1 MTKFAAFRKIALECE
16 GGDVLLISLF
26 QINAQLDIPIYQQLV
41 DQIRAAVKKSVLV
54 AGQQLPTVQELANE
68 LSLAKGTIK
77 RAYDE
82 LEREGLIEKIQGR
95 GTFIRRQPGQSGSRK
110 ELAMAAIDT
119 MLDSLEGM
127 GFSSTEIEIFLT
139 LKLRERSEDLSAIR
153 VAVVES
159 TTENLSR
166 MAQQVRT
173 FQGVDVHSCL
183 AENVRAYPYNLDE
196 TADLIVTTAQHA
208 QFLEAMLPDQEKLL
222 RVALR
227 PTEQMVSALIRV
239 KPAKRMVVF
248 GSSPVF
254 AEAVVAACKQYCVKP
269 EIGEHQV
276 FSRELSRDIVSGA
289 DYVLVPEFYERY
301 CAAELLELLQIWE
314 SRGRL
319 IRCAFEMDAGSLL
332 FLAERLQQLQEKK

>member
-1 MTKFAAFRKIALECE
+1 M
-16 GGDVLLISLF
+16 ISLF
-26 QINAQLDIPIYQQLV
+26 QINAQLDVPIYQQLV
-41 DQIRAAVKKSVLV
+41 DQIRTAVKRGVLV
-54 AGQQLPTVQELANE
+54 SGQQLPTVQELAND

-82 LEREGLIEKIQGR
+82 LEHEGLLEKIQGR
-95 GTFIRRQPGQSGSRK
+95 GTFVRRQPDQPGSRK
-110 ELAMAAIDT
+110 ELAMAAIDA

-139 LKLRERSEDLSAIR
+139 LKQRERAEDLSAIR

-166 MAQQVRT
+166 MAQQLRS

-183 AENVRAYPYNLDE
+183 AESIRAYPYNLDE

-208 QFLEAMLPDQEKLL
+208 EYLEAMLPEPEKLL

-227 PTEQMVSALIRV
+227 PTEQMVSTLIRMKSGRRIV
-239 KPAKRMVVF
+239 IL
-248 GSSPVF
+248 GSSLVF
-254 AEAVVAACKQYCVKP
+254 AEAVSAACKQYCMKP
-269 EIGEHQV
+269 EIGELQV
-276 FSRELSRDIVSGA
+276 FSRELPEDLFSGV
-289 DYVLVPEFYERY
+289 DHVLVPESYEKY
-301 CAAELLELLQIWE
+301 CTAEMLEHLHVWE
-314 SRGRL
+314 SKGKL

-332 FLAERLQQLQEKK
+332 FLTERLQQLREKK

>member
-1 MTKFAAFRKIALECE
+1 M
-16 GGDVLLISLF
+16 ISLF

-41 DQIRAAVKKSVLV
+41 DQIRAAVKKGILA
-54 AGQQLPTVQELANE
+54 AGQQLPTVQELARE

-82 LEREGLIEKIQGR
+82 LERQGILEKIQGR
-95 GTFIRRQPGQSGSRK
+95 GTFVRRQPGQSGSRK
-110 ELAMAAIDT
+110 ELAMAAIDA

-139 LKLRERSEDLSAIR
+139 LKQRERSEDLSAIR

-166 MAQQVRT
+166 MAQQLRG

-183 AENVRAYPYNLDE
+183 AESVRAYPYNLDE

-208 QFLEAMLPDQEKLL
+208 EYLEAMLPEPGKLL

-227 PTEQMVSALIRV
+227 PGEQMVSALVRL
-239 KPAKRMVVF
+239 KPARRVAVF

-254 AEAVVAACKQYCVKP
+254 AEAVSAACKQYCAKP
-269 EIGEHQV
+269 EVAEPQV
-276 FSRELSRDIVSGA
+276 FSRELPEDLLTGV
-289 DYVLVPEFYERY
+289 DYVLVPESYERY
-301 CAAELLELLQIWE
+301 CTAEMLERLQTWE
-314 SRGRL
+314 GRGRL
-319 IRCAFEMDAGSLL
+319 IRCAFEMDGGSLL
-332 FLAERLQQLQEKK
+332 FLTERLRQIREKK

>member
-1 MTKFAAFRKIALECE
+1 M
-16 GGDVLLISLF
+16 ISLF
-26 QINAQLDIPIYQQLV
+26 QINAQLGIPIYQQLV
-41 DQIRAAVKKSVLV
+41 DQIRAAVKKGVLV

-82 LEREGLIEKIQGR
+82 LEREGLLEKIQGR

-110 ELAMAAIDT
+110 ELAMAAIDA

-139 LKLRERSEDLSAIR
+139 LKQRERSEDQSAIR

-166 MAQQVRT
+166 MAQQLRG

-183 AENVRAYPYNLDE
+183 AESVRAYPYNLDE

-208 QFLEAMLPDQEKLL
+208 QFLEAMLPEPEKLL

-227 PTEQMVSALIRV
+227 PGEQMVSALVRL
-239 KPAKRMVVF
+239 KAAKRIAVF

-254 AEAVVAACKQYCVKP
+254 AEAVAAVCRQYCVKP
-269 EIGEHQV
+269 EMGEPQV
-276 FSRELSRDIVSGA
+276 FGREFAEDLLCGV
-289 DYVLVPEFYERY
+289 DYVLVPESYERY
-301 CAAELLELLQIWE
+301 CTAELLELLQTWE
-314 SRGRL
+314 DRGRL

-332 FLAERLQQLQEKK
+332 FLAERLQQLREKK

>member
-1 MTKFAAFRKIALECE
+1 M
-16 GGDVLLISLF
+16 ISLF

-41 DQIRAAVKKSVLV
+41 DQIRAAVKKGVLD

-82 LEREGLIEKIQGR
+82 LEREGLLEKIQGR

-110 ELAMAAIDT
+110 ELAMAAIDA

-139 LKLRERSEDLSAIR
+139 LKQRERSEDQSAIR

-166 MAQQVRT
+166 MAQQLRG
-173 FQGVDVHSCL
+173 FQGMDVHSCL
-183 AENVRAYPYNLDE
+183 AESVRAYPYNLDE

-208 QFLEAMLPDQEKLL
+208 QFLEAMLPEPDKLL

-227 PTEQMVSALIRV
+227 PTEQMVSALVRV
-239 KPAKRMVVF
+239 KPSKRIAVF
-248 GSSPVF
+248 GSSLVF
-254 AEAVVAACKQYCVKP
+254 AETVAAACSQYCVKP
-269 EIGEHQV
+269 EISEPQV
-276 FSRELSRDIVSGA
+276 FGRECSEELLCGA
-289 DYVLVPEFYERY
+289 DYVLVPESYERY
-301 CAAELLELLQIWE
+301 CTAELMELLRTWE

-319 IRCAFEMDAGSLL
+319 VRCAFEMDDGSLL
-332 FLAERLQQLQEKK
+332 FLAERLQQLRDKK